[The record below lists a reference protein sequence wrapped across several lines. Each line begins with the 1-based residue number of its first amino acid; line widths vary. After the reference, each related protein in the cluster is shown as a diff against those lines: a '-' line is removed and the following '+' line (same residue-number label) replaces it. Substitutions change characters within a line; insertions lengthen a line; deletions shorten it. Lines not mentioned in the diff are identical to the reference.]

1 MAASHRPGKL
11 LASSFQTPER
21 GVNRNTGARVAQYER
36 QDPSEALA
44 AAAAALEE
52 EGEEE
57 EEEEEA
63 VRPARAPV
71 IQGRDVGWGWAPA
84 EGRSASARG

>member
-1 MAASHRPGKL
+1 M
-11 LASSFQTPER
+11 
-21 GVNRNTGARVAQYER
+21 
-36 QDPSEALA
+36 
-44 AAAAALEE
+44 EE

-57 EEEEEA
+57 EEEEEEEA
-63 VRPARAPV
+63 VQPARAPV